1 MTGIA
6 PVEAPPGTHPAVAP
20 VAPPSGDF
28 AASMGMALT
37 RASSI
42 AAERMVTLGQ
52 WAGTAG
58 FALPASSG
66 LGGST
71 AAGGVASFQSLGQPT
86 GQASGVIAAAEKYL
100 GVPYKWG
107 GTNPAT
113 GLDCSGFVQRVYADL
128 GISLPRVS
136 VDQARQGTKVPSM
149 DEAQPGDLV
158 FWRGSPNHIG
168 IYAGDGQMIVAP
180 RTGDVVKYQK
190 ITRTPHEIRRIT

>member
-1 MTGIA
+1 
-6 PVEAPPGTHPAVAP
+6 
-20 VAPPSGDF
+20 
-28 AASMGMALT
+28 MGMALA
-37 RASSI
+37 RAGSV

-52 WAGTAG
+52 WAGTASAAPSASFG
-58 FALPASSG
+58 QAGAAPAG
-66 LGGST
+66 
-71 AAGGVASFQSLGQPT
+71 AAPAGGVAAFQGLGQVT
-86 GQASGVIAAAEKYL
+86 GQVSGVIAAAEKYL

-149 DEAQPGDLV
+149 DQAQPGDLV